1 MTKSEL
7 EAKLAE
13 AVAQRD
19 EAVEIAN
26 NAAEMAGILAAEAKE
41 RHDAAVEEYECVLSY
56 LEDRLCG
63 HKIKSEGRKSQ
74 VLEILKSAGHIS
86 VAAIATRMGISA
98 RNVSSQMTY
107 LRRDGHAIATD
118 SIGRKFLE

>member
-26 NAAEMAGILAAEAKE
+26 NGAEMAGILAAEAKE
-41 RHDAAVEEYECVLSY
+41 RHDARVTKLSDTVSALTAKLTSVSTKLGKTIELLKAKDAEIDTLTAEPNSDYECVLSY
-56 LEDRLCG
+56 LENRLCG

-74 VLEILKSAGHIS
+74 VL
-86 VAAIATRMGISA
+86 
-98 RNVSSQMTY
+98 
-107 LRRDGHAIATD
+107 
-118 SIGRKFLE
+118 